1 MALLRI
7 CLLAAGLFCA
17 MPVLAN
23 DSVYTKLVLEDCT
36 IVDDYNEEEGGDSI
50 AFVCHGQD
58 DIPVYVAEG
67 DLRFTV
73 SPLPKGY
80 RGPVQFETLPPFNS
94 LGETLEWR
102 RDDAGNTVATILRW
116 FTDGGDGRKGE
127 TLVVTRVAADGVC
140 HVAEIDAL
148 ANKEA
153 NAMARD
159 IADGQAAAFRCGQ
172 DEVMRR

>member
-1 MALLRI
+1 MSLPRM
-7 CLLAAGLFCA
+7 CLLVVSVFLA

-50 AFVCHGQD
+50 ALVCHGQD
-58 DIPVYVAEG
+58 GIPVYVAEG

-73 SPLPKGY
+73 APLPKGY
-80 RGPVQFETLPPFNS
+80 RGPVQFETLSPFNTLS
-94 LGETLEWR
+94 ETLEWR
-102 RDDAGNTVATILRW
+102 RDDAGNIIATIQRW
-116 FTDGGDGRKGE
+116 FTDSGDGRTGE

-148 ANKEA
+148 ANKGA

-159 IADGQAAAFRCGQ
+159 IADRQAAAFRCGQ
-172 DEVMRR
+172 DEVIRR